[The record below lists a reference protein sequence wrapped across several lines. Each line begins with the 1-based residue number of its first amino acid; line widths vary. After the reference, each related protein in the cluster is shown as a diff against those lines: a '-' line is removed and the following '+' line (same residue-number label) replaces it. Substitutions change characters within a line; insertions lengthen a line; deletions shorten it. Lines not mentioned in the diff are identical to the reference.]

1 MKKHLVVSS
10 VFLFLFLSNTSRA
23 QTSQDSVQI
32 KETCFNY
39 LEGWYEGNA
48 ERMEKAIHPDLAKR
62 IVRADPQGR
71 QRLDQMSALTLI
83 QFVRAGYGT
92 KIPKEE
98 QIKEFKILDIDGNNA
113 SVKTIAKG
121 FYDYIHLAKYNG
133 EWKIVNVLWDFKKN

>member
-1 MKKHLVVSS
+1 MKKHLAVSS
-10 VFLFLFLSNTSRA
+10 VFLFLFLSNTSHA

-62 IVRADPQGR
+62 IVRTDPQGR

-83 QFVRAGYGT
+83 QFVRARYGT

-113 SVKTIAKG
+113 SAKTIAKG

-133 EWKIVNVLWDFKKN
+133 EWKIVNVLWDLKKN